1 MNMNSGYVGWSKSRR
16 AYEAEDAGLLPL
28 SRIGRSSWIGAAAK
42 IVGAGEW
49 HHTSKFCNKTEYFD
63 VRAVRAVAVRMK
75 ALAGSPAE
83 ALAIIRS
90 LRHARMCAGFG
101 CGSLGQGCYIIA
113 RATDMIREARAL
125 EANDFRSR
133 YWPRWTPSD
142 IPAAAARRRAEAH
155 NLVVAE
161 LARRRER
168 RTRP

>member
-1 MNMNSGYVGWSKSRR
+1 MNMNSGYIGWSKSRR

-28 SRIGRSSWIGAAAK
+28 SRIGRGPWNSAAAQ
-42 IVGAGEW
+42 IVGAAEW

-63 VRAVRAVAVRMK
+63 VRAVRATARVLK
-75 ALAGSPAE
+75 ALAGTPAE

-101 CGSLGQGCYIIA
+101 RGSLGQGCYIVG
-113 RATDMIREARAL
+113 RAADLIREARAL

-168 RTRP
+168 RTGP